1 MSEHPIRIKSVNVHR
16 NNGRMHGILQ
26 TDDESFD
33 ILLIQEPWFDS
44 VATLRSDTD
53 PDGISQSG
61 FPANNKWTT
70 LSPPHPIDVQP
81 KVCIY
86 TNNQTINQT
95 LCGQSYPTRTIDF
108 PQFYGNRYPIPY

>member
-53 PDGISQSG
+53 PDGI
-61 FPANNKWTT
+61 FPVGLPRQQQVDDTF
-70 LSPPHPIDVQP
+70 
-81 KVCIY
+81 
-86 TNNQTINQT
+86 
-95 LCGQSYPTRTIDF
+95 PTSSHR
-108 PQFYGNRYPIPY
+108 RSA